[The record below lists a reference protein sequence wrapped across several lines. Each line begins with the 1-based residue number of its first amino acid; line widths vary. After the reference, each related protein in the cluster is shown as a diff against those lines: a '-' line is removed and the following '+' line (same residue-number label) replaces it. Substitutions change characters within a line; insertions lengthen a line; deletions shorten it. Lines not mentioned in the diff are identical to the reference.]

1 MVICFSVSIFV
12 PLIGLVSTYSAPTAS
27 LTLLIEENGKIPSEV
42 SNLRGSY
49 WRGALEV
56 ETYYPAPSLLLTTFS
71 IITGAPHDYLMFIP
85 IANLAKIIYFVLAKR
100 ILNGLTK
107 GGAKYYL
114 LALVYY
120 IFITIG
126 INVNAGSIS
135 RAILGTTLLTYFI
148 YSFLI
153 FVDKFINKNLHSR
166 TSLRSE
172 FYVMAILTLAIGL
185 SYYTSTL
192 SVLLITLLV
201 PIAVRIF
208 INAKLSALHIFII
221 SLVLIMYNPFYYSLT
236 KSLSL
241 ENFFINIL
249 EFIKA
254 QLKLERTGEAFELTV
269 GQVEIDLFTR
279 VTGIWF
285 KYLLILLSAFATI
298 YILAKTSILLAK
310 KQLPDTIDKLLWI
323 YSLVVVSVFVS
334 ELPYSL
340 YAPTISTRAIITYG
354 SLVLIYVIKNAFE
367 RSKNF
372 APKVH
377 KRENTINSVLGIL
390 TLMIFILTC
399 VGSLVGGWF
408 YGLSEPFGYEKV
420 YPALA
425 FIEKYSSEESINI
438 ALDAWYSA
446 LGLLHSVISSKYMIV
461 AYEPLGRG
469 TFILAESIQ
478 RNNLATFLSYSCE
491 RGTTY
496 VLLNDNIKPI
506 YGDEWG
512 YAVTLK
518 DKSPLKTE
526 LSMLYTKG
534 EFYLLRIPAC

>member
-27 LTLLIEENGKIPSEV
+27 LAILIEENGKIPSV
-42 SNLRGSY
+42 VLNLRDSY

-56 ETYYPAPSLLLTTFS
+56 ETYYPAPSLLLAAFS
-71 IITGAPHDYLMFIP
+71 IITGTPHDYLMFVP
-85 IANLAKIIYFVLAKR
+85 IANLAKVIYFVLAKR

-107 GGAKYYL
+107 KRRRVEYDL

-120 IFITIG
+120 VFTTIG
-126 INVNAGSIS
+126 ININAGSVT
-135 RAILGTTLLTYFI
+135 RAVIGTTLLTYFI

-153 FVDKFINKNLHSR
+153 FVDKFVNKNLHSY

-172 FYVMAILTLAIGL
+172 YYVMTVLTLAIGL

-192 SVLLITLLV
+192 SVLLISLLV
-201 PIAVRIF
+201 PVAVWVF
-208 INAKLSALHIFII
+208 INSKKLTILHIFTI
-221 SLVLIMYNPFYYSLT
+221 SLILVIYNPFYYSIA
-236 KSLSL
+236 KSLSF
-241 ENFFINIL
+241 ENFFANIL
-249 EFIKA
+249 EFIRV

-279 VTGIWF
+279 ITGIWF
-285 KYLLILLSAFATI
+285 KYLLVLLSGLATI
-298 YILAKTSILLAK
+298 YIFVKTSIFLAK
-310 KQLPDTIDKLLWI
+310 KRLSGTSDKLLWI
-323 YSLVVVSVFVS
+323 YSLIVMSAFMS

-340 YAPTISTRAIITYG
+340 YAPTISTRAIIMYG
-354 SLVLIYVIKNAFE
+354 SLILIYAVKNMFE
-367 RSKNF
+367 NRKDAASRIIG
-372 APKVH
+372 A
-377 KRENTINSVLGIL
+377 SVL
-390 TLMIFILTC
+390 TIFILSSA
-399 VGSLVGGWF
+399 GNLAGGWF

-420 YPALA
+420 YPALTY
-425 FIEKYSSEESINI
+425 IEKYSSKKEPIDI

-446 LGLLHSVISSKYMIV
+446 LGLLRSIISSEYTIV

-478 RNNLATFLSYSCE
+478 RNDLTTFLRYSCE
-491 RGTTY
+491 RGITY
-496 VLLNDNIKPI
+496 VLLNDNAKPI

-518 DKSPLKTE
+518 DKSLLKIE
-526 LSMLYTKG
+526 LSTLYTKG
-534 EFYLLRIPAC
+534 EFHLLRIPTC